1 MAIDPI
7 ASRLQNT
14 PATKSPVK
22 SGNES
27 NAKSI
32 KSEFGGDRIE
42 ITANS
47 DQIKKALESAGETPV
62 IDRAR
67 VEAIKQALANGAYVI
82 DPERIAQK
90 MSQFADLLTPEDSP

>member
-22 SGNES
+22 SGNDG
-27 NAKSI
+27 NTNSI
-32 KSEFGGDRIE
+32 KPRFSDDRVE
-42 ITANS
+42 ITVNPG
-47 DQIKKALESAGETPV
+47 QIKKALESAGETPA
-62 IDRAR
+62 IDRTR
-67 VEAIKQALANGAYVI
+67 VEAIKQALTNGTYVI

-90 MSQFADLLTPEDSP
+90 MSQFEDLLTPEDSS